1 MADNSTPIGN
11 VFGIFNKLSAQQKM
25 LIGAIVIVTFVLI
38 GFVMYLFNQTN
49 YAPLFSN
56 LDTKDQSGIVD
67 YLDGAKVPYKLTDNG
82 KTIEVPQDQVYKLR
96 LKLAAKGLP
105 NSGVV
110 GYELFDNNNLGMSNF
125 MQKLNYKRA
134 LEGELSKTL
143 SEMSGVKSARVQIV
157 MPQKSVFK
165 DEQKKPTASVAL
177 QLIGNNDLSANSVK
191 AIQHLIASSVEGMS
205 PNDVTVLDTQ
215 GHLLSRQEDDSPLP
229 YSGSKQY
236 EMKRNIEKYLANKAQ
251 SILDNV
257 LGYGSAVVKV
267 NADLDFKRVER
278 TLESYDPDSQVAI
291 SEQVIKSSNAGKS
304 VGDTSAASTQ
314 NTITN
319 YELSKTIEKV
329 MEGAGNIKRITV
341 AIVVN
346 GVKKTVQA
354 DDGTNKTEIVPRPE
368 TELQKLKN
376 IVVTAVGYDANRN
389 DEVSIVSIPFEN
401 QLQPVEEIQQA
412 SPFGDMNEISKLVMM
427 LVGFIASMLILK
439 GLLKKLKNEK
449 IIVGSLGMGGG
460 DFVDN
465 SLTELAPSLAGSLGA
480 GSASLLESGKAASP
494 AELPAAAK
502 KRKQALM
509 EVGNIEDEISDEAI
523 SKKVRKE
530 KIANYVEKNPIEA
543 AKLINS
549 WLREDNY

>member
-67 YLDGAKVPYKLTDNG
+67 YLDGAKVPYKITDNG

-96 LKLAAKGLP
+96 IKLASKGLP

-215 GHLLSRQEDDSPLP
+215 GHLLSRQEDDNPLP

-354 DDGTNKTEIVPRPE
+354 ADGTNKTEIVPRPE

-401 QLQPVEEIQQA
+401 QLQPVEQIQQA

-480 GSASLLESGKAASP
+480 GSSSLLESGKAAAP

-549 WLREDNY
+549 WLREDSY

>member
-67 YLDGAKVPYKLTDNG
+67 YLDGAKVPYKITDNG

-96 LKLAAKGLP
+96 LKLASKGLP

-177 QLIGNNDLSANSVK
+177 QLIGNDDLSANSVK

-215 GHLLSRQEDDSPLP
+215 GHLLSRQEDDNPLP

-354 DDGTNKTEIVPRPE
+354 ADGTNKTEIVPRPE

-401 QLQPVEEIQQA
+401 QLQPVEQIQQA
-412 SPFGDMNEISKLVMM
+412 SPLGDMNEISKLVMM

-449 IIVGSLGMGGG
+449 IIVGSLGMGGS

-480 GSASLLESGKAASP
+480 GSSSLLESGKAATT
-494 AELPAAAK
+494 AELPAAK

-509 EVGNIEDEISDEAI
+509 EVGNIEDEISEEAI

-549 WLREDNY
+549 WLREDSY

>member
-11 VFGIFNKLSAQQKM
+11 VFGIFNKLSAQQKR
-25 LIGAIVIVTFVLI
+25 LIGSIVIVPFVLI
-38 GFVMYLFNQTN
+38 CFVMYLFNQTN

-67 YLDGAKVPYKLTDNG
+67 YLDGAKIPYKITDNG
-82 KTIEVPQDQVYKLR
+82 KTIEVPQEQVYKLR
-96 LKLAAKGLP
+96 LKLASKGLP

-110 GYELFDNNNLGMSNF
+110 GYELFDSNNLGMSNF

-143 SEMSGVKSARVQIV
+143 AEMNGVKSARVQIV

-177 QLIGNNDLSANSVK
+177 QLIGGNDLPPNSVK
-191 AIQHLIASSVEGMS
+191 AVQHLIASSVEGMS

-304 VGDTSAASTQ
+304 IGDTSAASTQ

-354 DDGTNKTEIVPRPE
+354 SDGTNKTEVVARPE
-368 TELQKLKN
+368 SELQKLKN

-401 QLQPVEEIQQA
+401 QLQPQEEVQQA
-412 SPFGDMNEISKLVMM
+412 SPLGDMNEISKLVMM

-465 SLTELAPSLAGSLGA
+465 SLTELAPSLAGNIG
-480 GSASLLESGKAASP
+480 GSTTSLLGSSNSESP
-494 AELPAAAK
+494 AELPPAAK

-509 EVGNIEDEISDEAI
+509 EVGNIEDEISEEAI

>member
-67 YLDGAKVPYKLTDNG
+67 YLDGAKVPYKITDNG

-96 LKLAAKGLP
+96 LKLASKGLP

-177 QLIGNNDLSANSVK
+177 QLIGNDDLSTNSVK

-215 GHLLSRQEDDSPLP
+215 GHLLSRQEDDNPLP

-354 DDGTNKTEIVPRPE
+354 ADGTNKTEIVPRPE

-401 QLQPVEEIQQA
+401 QLQPVEQIRQA
-412 SPFGDMNEISKLVMM
+412 SPLGDMNEISKLVMM

-449 IIVGSLGMGGG
+449 IIVGSLGMGGS

-480 GSASLLESGKAASP
+480 GSSSLLESGKAATT
-494 AELPAAAK
+494 AELPAAK

-509 EVGNIEDEISDEAI
+509 EVGNIEDEISEEAI

-549 WLREDNY
+549 WLREDSY

>member
-67 YLDGAKVPYKLTDNG
+67 YLDGAKVPYKITDNG

-96 LKLAAKGLP
+96 LKLASKGLP

-177 QLIGNNDLSANSVK
+177 QLIGNDDLSANSVK

-215 GHLLSRQEDDSPLP
+215 GHLLSRQEDDNPLP

-354 DDGTNKTEIVPRPE
+354 ADGTNKTEIVPRPE

-401 QLQPVEEIQQA
+401 QLQPVEQIQQA
-412 SPFGDMNEISKLVMM
+412 SPLGDMNEISKLVMM

-480 GSASLLESGKAASP
+480 GSSSLLESGKAAAP

-509 EVGNIEDEISDEAI
+509 EVGNIEDEISEEAI

-549 WLREDNY
+549 WLREDSY

>member
-67 YLDGAKVPYKLTDNG
+67 YLDGAKVPYKITDNG

-96 LKLAAKGLP
+96 LKLASKGLP

-215 GHLLSRQEDDSPLP
+215 GHLLSRQEDDNPLP

-354 DDGTNKTEIVPRPE
+354 ADGTNKTEIVPRPD

-401 QLQPVEEIQQA
+401 QLQPVEQIQQA

-480 GSASLLESGKAASP
+480 GSSSLLESGKAAAP

-509 EVGNIEDEISDEAI
+509 EVGNIEDEISEEAI

-549 WLREDNY
+549 WLREDSY

>member
-11 VFGIFNKLSAQQKM
+11 VFGIFTKLSAQQKM

-67 YLDGAKVPYKLTDNG
+67 YLDGAKVPYKITDNG
-82 KTIEVPQDQVYKLR
+82 KTIQVPQDQVYKLR
-96 LKLAAKGLP
+96 LKLASKGLP
-105 NSGVV
+105 NSGVI

-134 LEGELSKTL
+134 LEGELAKTL

-157 MPQKSVFK
+157 IPEKSVFK

-177 QLIGNNDLSANSVK
+177 QLTGNSDLSANSVK
-191 AIQHLIASSVEGMS
+191 AIQHLVASSIEGMN

-236 EMKRNIEKYLANKAQ
+236 EMKRNIEKYLAHKAQ

-291 SEQVIKSSNAGKS
+291 SEQVIKSNNAGKS

-346 GVKKTVQA
+346 GEKKTIQA
-354 DDGTNKTEIVPRPE
+354 EDGTNKTEIQPRPDS
-368 TELQKLKN
+368 ELQKLKN
-376 IVVTAVGYDANRN
+376 IVLTAVGYDATRN
-389 DEVSIVSIPFEN
+389 DQVSIVSIPFEN
-401 QLQPVEEIQQA
+401 QLQPEQEIKQA
-412 SPFGDMNEISKLVMM
+412 SPLGDMKDISKLVMM

-465 SLTELAPSLAGSLGA
+465 SLGELAPSLAGSLGGGA
-480 GSASLLESGKAASP
+480 PSLLESGKTGA
-494 AELPAAAK
+494 AELPSVAK
-502 KRKQALM
+502 KKKQALM
-509 EVGNIEDEISDEAI
+509 EVGNIEDEISEEAI

-549 WLREDNY
+549 WLREDGY

>member
-67 YLDGAKVPYKLTDNG
+67 YLDGAKVPYKITDNG

-96 LKLAAKGLP
+96 LKLASKGLP

-177 QLIGNNDLSANSVK
+177 QLIGNDDLSTNSVK

-215 GHLLSRQEDDSPLP
+215 GHLLSRQEDDNPLP

-354 DDGTNKTEIVPRPE
+354 ADGTNKTEIVPRPE

-401 QLQPVEEIQQA
+401 QLQPVEQIQQA
-412 SPFGDMNEISKLVMM
+412 SPLGDMNEISKLVMM

-449 IIVGSLGMGGG
+449 IIVGSLGMGGS

-480 GSASLLESGKAASP
+480 GSSSLLESGKAATT
-494 AELPAAAK
+494 AELPAAK

-509 EVGNIEDEISDEAI
+509 EVGNIEDEISEEAI

-549 WLREDNY
+549 WLREDSY

>member
-67 YLDGAKVPYKLTDNG
+67 YLDGAKVPYKITDNG

-96 LKLAAKGLP
+96 LKLASKGLP

-215 GHLLSRQEDDSPLP
+215 GHLLSRQEDDNPLP

-354 DDGTNKTEIVPRPE
+354 ADGTNKTEIVPRPE

-401 QLQPVEEIQQA
+401 QLQPVEQIQQA
-412 SPFGDMNEISKLVMM
+412 SPLGDMNEISKLVMM

-449 IIVGSLGMGGG
+449 IIVGSLGMGGS

-480 GSASLLESGKAASP
+480 GSSSLLESGKAATT
-494 AELPAAAK
+494 AELPAAK

-509 EVGNIEDEISDEAI
+509 EVGNIEDEISEEAI

-549 WLREDNY
+549 WLREDSY

>member
-1 MADNSTPIGN
+1 MAENNAPIGN
-11 VFGIFNKLSAQQKM
+11 MFGIFNKLSAQQKM

-38 GFVMYLFNQTN
+38 GFVMYLFNQTT
-49 YAPLFSN
+49 YTPLFSN
-56 LDTKDQSGIVD
+56 LDPKDEGEIVD
-67 YLDGAKVPYKLTDNG
+67 YLDGAKIPYKITDNG
-82 KTIEVPQDQVYKLR
+82 TAIEVPQEQVYKVR
-96 LKLAAKGLP
+96 LKLASKGIP

-134 LEGELSKTL
+134 IEGELSKTL
-143 SEMSGVKSARVQIV
+143 SEISGVKSARVQIV
-157 MPQKSVFK
+157 IPEKSVFK
-165 DEQKKPTASVAL
+165 DEQKKATASVAL
-177 QLIGNNDLSANSVK
+177 QLVGGNDLSSSNIK
-191 AIQHLIASSVEGMS
+191 AVQHLVASSIEGMS

-229 YSGSKQY
+229 FSGSKQY
-236 EMKRNIEKYLANKAQ
+236 EMKKNIEKYLANKAQ

-278 TLESYDPDSQVAI
+278 TLESYDPESQVAV

-304 VGDTSAASTQ
+304 VGDSSAASTQ

-329 MEGAGNIKRITV
+329 MEGAGNIKRVSV

-346 GVKKTVQA
+346 GIKKEVKEGDVTKTVV
-354 DDGTNKTEIVPRPE
+354 EPRPD
-368 TELQKLKN
+368 TELEKLKN
-376 IVVTAVGYDANRN
+376 IVVTAVGFDVNRN

-401 QLQPVEEIQQA
+401 QLQAPEQIHEP
-412 SPFGDMNEISKLVMM
+412 SPLDDMNQISKLVMM

-439 GLLKKLKNEK
+439 GLMKKLKNEK
-449 IIVGSLGMGGG
+449 IMIGTMGLGSG

-465 SLTELAPSLAGSLGA
+465 SLAELTPSLAGGMLGM
-480 GSASLLESGKAASP
+480 GSEATGSSTQLLDSGGDKKKNSLL
-494 AELPAAAK
+494 
-502 KRKQALM
+502 
-509 EVGNIEDEISDEAI
+509 EVGNIEDEISDDALR
-523 SKKVRKE
+523 KKVRKE
-530 KIANYVEKNPIEA
+530 KIVNYVQKNPTEA

-549 WLREDNY
+549 WLREEEY

>member
-1 MADNSTPIGN
+1 MAENSTPIGSL
-11 VFGIFNKLSAQQKM
+11 FGIYGKLSAQQKM
-25 LIGAIVIVTFVLI
+25 LIGAIVVVTFVLI

-56 LDTKDQSGIVD
+56 LDVKDQSEIVD
-67 YLDGAKVPYKLTDNG
+67 YLDGAKIPYKITENG
-82 KTIEVPQDQVYKLR
+82 KAIEVPKEQVYKIR
-96 LKLAAKGLP
+96 LKLAAKGIP

-143 SEMSGVKSARVQIV
+143 AELNGVKSARVQIV
-157 MPQKSVFK
+157 IPEKSVFK

-177 QLIGNNDLSANSVK
+177 QLIGSNDLP
-191 AIQHLIASSVEGMS
+191 ASSVVAVQHLVASSIEGMS

-236 EMKRNIEKYLANKAQ
+236 EMKKNIEKYLAHKAQ

-291 SEQVIKSSNAGKS
+291 SEQVIKSNNAGKS

-341 AIVVN
+341 SVVVN
-346 GVKKTVQA
+346 GVKKTITA
-354 DDGTNKTEIVPRPE
+354 ENGKTSSVVEPRPDS
-368 TELQKLKN
+368 ELQKLKD
-376 IVVTAVGYDANRN
+376 IVVNAVGFDATRN
-389 DEVSIVSIPFEN
+389 DQISIVSIPFEN
-401 QLQPVEEIQQA
+401 QLQPVETIQPA

-427 LVGFIASMLILK
+427 LIGFVASLLVLK
-439 GLLKKLKNEK
+439 SLMKKLKNEK
-449 IIVGSLGMGGG
+449 ITIGALGIG
-460 DFVDN
+460 DSSFVDN
-465 SLTELAPSLAGSLGA
+465 SLGELAPSLAGGLTSSGLLGS
-480 GSASLLESGKAASP
+480 GTTSAA
-494 AELPAAAK
+494 LPSAK
-502 KRKQALM
+502 KKKKDALM
-509 EVGNIEDEISDEAI
+509 EVGDIEDEISEEAI
-523 SKKVRKE
+523 NKKVRKE
-530 KIANYVEKNPIEA
+530 KIANYVEKNPVEA

-549 WLREDNY
+549 WLREDGY

>member
-67 YLDGAKVPYKLTDNG
+67 YLDGAKVPYKITDNG

-96 LKLAAKGLP
+96 LKLASKGLP

-215 GHLLSRQEDDSPLP
+215 GHLLSRQEDDNPLP

-354 DDGTNKTEIVPRPE
+354 ADGTNKTEIVPRPE

-401 QLQPVEEIQQA
+401 QLQPVEQIQQA

-480 GSASLLESGKAASP
+480 GSSSLLESGKAAAP

-549 WLREDNY
+549 WLREDSY

>member
-11 VFGIFNKLSAQQKM
+11 VFGIFTKLSAQQKM

-67 YLDGAKVPYKLTDNG
+67 YLDGAKVPYKITDNG
-82 KTIEVPQDQVYKLR
+82 KTIQVPQDQVYKLR
-96 LKLAAKGLP
+96 LKLASKGLP
-105 NSGVV
+105 NSGVI

-134 LEGELSKTL
+134 LEGELAKTL

-157 MPQKSVFK
+157 IPEKSVFK

-177 QLIGNNDLSANSVK
+177 QLTGNSDLSANSVK
-191 AIQHLIASSVEGMS
+191 AIQHLVASSIEGMN

-236 EMKRNIEKYLANKAQ
+236 EMKRNIEKYLAHKAQ

-291 SEQVIKSSNAGKS
+291 SEQVIKSNNAGKS

-346 GVKKTVQA
+346 GEKKTIQA
-354 DDGTNKTEIVPRPE
+354 EDGTNKTEIQPRPDS
-368 TELQKLKN
+368 ELQKLKN
-376 IVVTAVGYDANRN
+376 IVLTAVGYDATRN
-389 DEVSIVSIPFEN
+389 DQVSIVSIPFEN
-401 QLQPVEEIQQA
+401 QLQPEQEIKQA
-412 SPFGDMNEISKLVMM
+412 SPLGDMKDISKLVMM

-465 SLTELAPSLAGSLGA
+465 SLGELAPSLAGNLG
-480 GSASLLESGKAASP
+480 GGTPSLLESGKTGA
-494 AELPAAAK
+494 AELPSAAK
-502 KRKQALM
+502 KKKQALM
-509 EVGNIEDEISDEAI
+509 EVGNIEDEISEEAI

-549 WLREDNY
+549 WLREDGY